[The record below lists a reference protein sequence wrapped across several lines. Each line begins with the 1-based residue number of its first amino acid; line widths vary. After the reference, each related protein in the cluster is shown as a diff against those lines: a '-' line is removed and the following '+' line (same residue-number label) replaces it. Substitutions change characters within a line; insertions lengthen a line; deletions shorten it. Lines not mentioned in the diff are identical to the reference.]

1 MRQWWCDANVFVPSE
16 DFLLNAVAFGDPSHP
31 VFLAHG
37 GWVGSWELW
46 QEPFQLMQQDWRCIS
61 YDHRGAGATTASPAQ
76 VSPQGLVDDVMRV
89 LDFFGVD
96 SCVLA
101 GESLG
106 AVTAM
111 STALQHP
118 DRIRGLVLVDGLASA
133 GTTAPHPMIAGC
145 RTDYGATVQWFIDA
159 CMPEPDSEHLR
170 RWGRQILLR
179 AEPEA
184 AARMFESYDEQ
195 PATPRAT
202 LINQPTLILHG
213 ELDVI
218 VPPAG
223 AHALA
228 AVIPNAD
235 LVLIPDAGHVPT
247 ITRPQAVVDAV
258 NEWWGTR
265 HPSQTS
271 PSTLES

>member
-1 MRQWWCDANVFVPSE
+1 VFIPSE
-16 DFLLNAVAFGDPSHP
+16 GFLLSAVAFGAPSSP

-46 QEPFQLMQQDWRCIS
+46 QEPFQLMDQDWRCIS
-61 YDHRGAGATTASPAQ
+61 YDHRGAGVTTASPAQ
-76 VSPQGLVDDVMRV
+76 VTPQGLVDDVVRV

-111 STALQHP
+111 SAALQHP
-118 DRIRGLVLVDGLASA
+118 DRVRGLVLVDGVASA
-133 GTTAPHPMIAGC
+133 GTAAPNPMIAAC
-145 RTDYGATVQWFIDA
+145 RTDYPGTVQWFIDA
-159 CMPEPDSEHLR
+159 CVPEPDSEHLR

-184 AARMFESYDEQ
+184 AARMFESYDEH
-195 PATPRAT
+195 PVTPEAA
-202 LINQPTLILHG
+202 LIGQPTLILHG
-213 ELDVI
+213 ELDVV
-218 VPPAG
+218 VPPAV

-228 AVIPNAD
+228 DAIPNAE
-235 LVLIPDAGHVPT
+235 LVLIAGAGHVPT
-247 ITRPQAVVDAV
+247 ITRPQAVADAV
-258 NEWWGTR
+258 NTWWRAYESGQ
-265 HPSQTS
+265 SS
-271 PSTLES
+271 PPAPRS